1 MDEVVQLNIEE
12 TIAKYEKYV
21 NPTLAK
27 LLQFMGLGTVEAR
40 AEGVYIWDVEGNR
53 YLDCLGNFGVFALGH
68 CHPKVVEAVQRQAA
82 LLPQTARY
90 FLDKPM
96 ADLAALLGELTPG
109 ELQYSFFG
117 NSGAEAVE
125 GALKLARLATGKP
138 GVIYTQNGFHGKT
151 LGALSATGRDLFR
164 QPCEPLLPHFKMIPF
179 GEIQALEEAIDP
191 QTAAFIV
198 EPIQGEGGVNVPP
211 AEYLPAVRE
220 ICNQRGVVLIFDEVQ
235 TGLGRTGKLFAAE
248 HSGVAPDIMTLAKA
262 LGGGVMPIGAFVARP
277 GLWEPFLENPWIHSS
292 TFGGNPL
299 ACVAG
304 VATIEVI
311 QEEGLVDA
319 AARKGERFKREIAKL
334 QQSYPEVIKEV
345 RGQGLLIGMEMT
357 REGAGG
363 YLINEL
369 LLKRIIAGFGLNNPK
384 VIRMVPPLI
393 ITDEEIDFV
402 LDVLGEAVAG
412 AARVVEDL

>member
-179 GEIQALEEAIDP
+179 GEIQALEEAIDD

-412 AARVVEDL
+412 AARIIEDL

>member
-179 GEIQALEEAIDP
+179 GEIQALEEAIDD

-220 ICNQRGVVLIFDEVQ
+220 ICNKRGVVLIFDEVQ